1 MRRGPPLEPVDGD
14 VTEILLRSSTI
25 CGFLNPG
32 SALASPLHDQG
43 LDPMKSTTH
52 APETAGMA
60 AVARVRVQQ
69 LQVPQMQTPQ
79 IQTLGYGWHSVTS
92 PCDTQNFGM
101 AITNKRPPRRL
112 GMRST

>member
-1 MRRGPPLEPVDGD
+1 
-14 VTEILLRSSTI
+14 
-25 CGFLNPG
+25 
-32 SALASPLHDQG
+32 
-43 LDPMKSTTH
+43 MKSTTH

-69 LQVPQMQTPQ
+69 IQVPQ
-79 IQTLGYGWHSVTS
+79 IQALGYGWHSVTS